1 MCREAVWIYDLASDH
16 SKELEMLWAQWLWGV
31 FLMKEN
37 GTESTANITKDG
49 LHLLQIIK
57 SLSKLEPYLMTHL
70 F

>member
-1 MCREAVWIYDLASDH
+1 MKRINSF
-16 SKELEMLWAQWLWGV
+16 V